1 MIKILF
7 ASRLVEEKWVD
18 ILIASIEMVQKNEK
32 LKNKVLWDIC
42 SDGIY
47 QDICMA
53 LSKKYKEQINYHGKV
68 WSSELARLYRNADF
82 LFMPSRFLETFWL
95 TALESL
101 SSGTPV
107 IGYKKWW
114 LIPFIPDELN
124 IPEKNPVK
132 SFIAILEKY
141 IDIPLPK
148 PVDISDYNMDL
159 WKERLTNM
167 MSEKEKIMIIHDYS
181 DTIGW
186 AEYIVQK
193 IQTALNEINKSVSF
207 FWYKHKTTP
216 LIRKILFISS
226 PLAFW
231 RGIILWK
238 MLYNTKPDVLW
249 MHSILRYIWPWWLI
263 AIHFYTKIYKPK
275 IILAHHDVGL
285 LAAFPQYI
293 EQEKEIP
300 ESTKLKDFIPKKLSK
315 FKQFASI
322 GKWLFREQIR
332 LLLPKNTEHMIF
344 SGFLDRKIEKN
355 FPWSTIIL
363 FPHSVDQ
370 SIFHP

>member
-332 LLLPKNTEHMIF
+332 LLLPKNTEHMIC
-344 SGFLDRKIEKN
+344 SGFLTKKIEKN

>member
-18 ILIASIEMVQKNEK
+18 ILIASIKMVQKNEG
-32 LKNKVLWDIC
+32 LKNKVTWDIC

-47 QDICMA
+47 TDICA
-53 LSKKYKEQINYHGKV
+53 SLWEKYKEQVHYHGKV
-68 WSSELARLYRNADF
+68 WSTELAKLYRNADF

-107 IGYKKWW
+107 IGFRKGW
-114 LIPFIPDELN
+114 ISAFIPEELCISQN
-124 IPEKNPVK
+124 KPVED
-132 SFIAILEKY
+132 FIKILEKY
-141 IDIPLPK
+141 RDIPIPTAL
-148 PVDISDYNMDL
+148 DISYYNLDS
-159 WKERLTNM
+159 WKERLGNIM
-167 MSEKEKIMIIHDYS
+167 NGKKKVMIIHDYK

-193 IQTALNEINKSVSF
+193 IQVALNTMNKSVGF
-207 FWYKHKTTP
+207 FWYQHKTTS
-216 LIRKILFISS
+216 LIRKILFITS

-231 RGIILWK
+231 RGIMLWK
-238 MLYNTKPDVLW
+238 MLHNTKPDILW
-249 MHSILRYIWPWWLI
+249 MHSILRYIWPWWLL
-263 AIHFYTKIYKPK
+263 AINIYGRIYNPR

-293 EQEKEIP
+293 EQEDEIP
-300 ESTKLKDFIPKKLSK
+300 ESVSLQDFIPKKLSK

-322 GKWLFREQIR
+322 GKWLFREHIR

-344 SGFLDRKIEKN
+344 SEFLRWKIEKN
-355 FPWSTIIL
+355 FPWSPIIL